1 MATGRGWVL
10 RCYSRGRARAA
21 PPGAAEAAPP
31 SLAPGSRSRSRSF
44 AARPVEFSGTENAD
58 VKSQYWTTFVK
69 QKPNVCIESM
79 PSEML
84 LKIFSYLD
92 AVSLLYAGCAN
103 KRFYDLANDNG
114 IWLKIYSSHFL
125 PKRTIWKMNSETE
138 AVSLDCAAVQDTK
151 PGYWKKEYIFRQIAA
166 VKTRVMQLVKP
177 VDPHTGLPCKNRE
190 AIRASG
196 LSWVIVLKDRNGKE
210 YVMEQADLSFK
221 DTSVTILW
229 YSTSWPCLNVLSTLE
244 LCGVTPLLPD
254 QSRAASKNGPRRRS
268 LMAKYSLSNLTKT
281 SVAVGAD
288 KLVQLFGLN
297 PGLLL
302 GLWKGKNEIAFV
314 MASLHY
320 HQLLERST
328 LGSATVQYVLSP
340 HKPTLDDVDPEYG
353 LHDYNLHLDMHSGSH
368 TCMCGTFKNLF
379 CRKGDIQNG
388 YLRLMVV
395 SVTDNAKHLPII
407 GTVGLYWKTDV
418 FKGNVKDCYLMD
430 VTVLDE
436 TRKPFWCF
444 SAPVYMQLSCKTSGL
459 YDYMGHIY
467 TTEYAD
473 SEGKVSVDLVWLE
486 ETKEYYVVNLV
497 LYISTKKVNSWYG
510 TNY

>member
-1 MATGRGWVL
+1 
-10 RCYSRGRARAA
+10 
-21 PPGAAEAAPP
+21 
-31 SLAPGSRSRSRSF
+31 
-44 AARPVEFSGTENAD
+44 
-58 VKSQYWTTFVK
+58 
-69 QKPNVCIESM
+69 M
-79 PSEML
+79 PSEVL

-92 AVSLLYAGCAN
+92 AVSLLCAGCVN

-114 IWLKIYSSHFL
+114 IWLKIYSSRFP
-125 PKRTIWKMNSETE
+125 PKRTIWKINSVETE
-138 AVSLDCAAVQDTK
+138 TVSLGCAAVQDRK
-151 PGYWKKEYIFRQIAA
+151 PGYWKKEYISKQIAA
-166 VKTRVMQLVKP
+166 VKTRVMQLLKP

-190 AIRASG
+190 AI
-196 LSWVIVLKDRNGKE
+196 
-210 YVMEQADLSFK
+210 
-221 DTSVTILW
+221 
-229 YSTSWPCLNVLSTLE
+229 STSWPCLNVLSTLE

-254 QSRAASKNGPRRRS
+254 QSRAAGNSGPRRRS
-268 LMAKYSLSNLTKT
+268 LIAEYSLSNVTET
-281 SVAVGAD
+281 SVAIGAD

-302 GLWKGKNEIAFV
+302 GLWKETNEIAFV
-314 MASLHY
+314 MVSLHY

-340 HKPTLDDVDPEYG
+340 NKPVLDDVDPEYG
-353 LHDYNLHLDMHSGSH
+353 LHDYNLHLDIHSGSH
-368 TCMCGTFKNLF
+368 TCMCGTFKSLF
-379 CRKGDIQNG
+379 CRKVDIQNG
-388 YLRLMVV
+388 YLRLTVV
-395 SVTDNAKHLPII
+395 NIKDNAKHLPII
-407 GTVGLYWKTDV
+407 GTVGLSWKTDV

-444 SAPVYMQLSCKTSGL
+444 SAPVCMELSSKTSGL

-497 LYISTKKVNSWYG
+497 LYISTKKVNNWYG

>member
-1 MATGRGWVL
+1 MATGRGRVL
-10 RCYSRGRARAA
+10 RRYSRGGARAA
-21 PPGAAEAAPP
+21 PPGAAPP
-31 SLAPGSRSRSRSF
+31 CLAPGPRNRSRSF
-44 AARPVEFSGTENAD
+44 TATPVEFSETENAE
-58 VKSQYWTTFVK
+58 VKSQYWTPSIK
-69 QKPNVCIESM
+69 QKPNVCIERM
-79 PSEML
+79 PSEVL

-92 AVSLLYAGCAN
+92 AVSLLCAGCVN

-114 IWLKIYSSHFL
+114 IWLKIYSSRFP
-125 PKRTIWKMNSETE
+125 PKRTIWKINSVETE
-138 AVSLDCAAVQDTK
+138 TVSLGCAAVQDRK
-151 PGYWKKEYIFRQIAA
+151 PGYWKKEYISKQIAA
-166 VKTRVMQLVKP
+166 VKTRVMQLLKP

-190 AIRASG
+190 AIR
-196 LSWVIVLKDRNGKE
+196 
-210 YVMEQADLSFK
+210 
-221 DTSVTILW
+221 
-229 YSTSWPCLNVLSTLE
+229 
-244 LCGVTPLLPD
+244 
-254 QSRAASKNGPRRRS
+254 PRRRS
-268 LMAKYSLSNLTKT
+268 LIAEYSLSNVTET
-281 SVAVGAD
+281 SVAIGAD

-302 GLWKGKNEIAFV
+302 GLWKETNEIAFV

-340 HKPTLDDVDPEYG
+340 NKPVLDDVDPEYG
-353 LHDYNLHLDMHSGSH
+353 LHDYNLHLDIHSGSH
-368 TCMCGTFKNLF
+368 TCMCGTFKSLF
-379 CRKGDIQNG
+379 CRKVDIQNG
-388 YLRLMVV
+388 YLRLTVV
-395 SVTDNAKHLPII
+395 NIKDNAKHLPII
-407 GTVGLYWKTDV
+407 GTVGLSWKTDV

-444 SAPVYMQLSCKTSGL
+444 SAPVCMELSSKTSGL

-497 LYISTKKVNSWYG
+497 LYISTKKVNNWYG

>member
-1 MATGRGWVL
+1 
-10 RCYSRGRARAA
+10 
-21 PPGAAEAAPP
+21 
-31 SLAPGSRSRSRSF
+31 
-44 AARPVEFSGTENAD
+44 
-58 VKSQYWTTFVK
+58 
-69 QKPNVCIESM
+69 SM

-92 AVSLLYAGCAN
+92 AVSLLCAGCVS

-114 IWLKIYSSHFL
+114 IWLKLYSSCFP
-125 PKRTIWKMNSETE
+125 PKRMFWKINPAETE
-138 AVSLDCAAVQDTK
+138 TISLGCATLQDRR

-177 VDPHTGLPCKNRE
+177 VDPQTGLPCKNRE

-196 LSWVIVLKDRNGKE
+196 LSWIIVLKDKNGKE
-210 YVMEQADLSFK
+210 HVMEQADLSFK
-221 DTSVTILW
+221 DTSVTIFW
-229 YSTSWPCLNVLSTLE
+229 YSAYWPCLNILSTLE

-254 QSRAASKNGPRRRS
+254 QNRGTNTNGPRRRS
-268 LMAKYSLSNLTKT
+268 LIAKYSLSNLTNT
-281 SVAVGAD
+281 SVAIGAD
-288 KLVQLFGLN
+288 KLVQIFYLN

-314 MASLHY
+314 TASLHY

-328 LGSATVQYVLSP
+328 LGSATLQYVLSP
-340 HKPTLDDVDPEYG
+340 NEPVLDDVDPEYG
-353 LHDYNLHLDMHSGSH
+353 LHDYNLHLDMHSGTH
-368 TCMCGTFKNLF
+368 TCMCGTFKSLF

-388 YLRLMVV
+388 YLRLTVV
-395 SVTDNAKHLPII
+395 SVKDNAKHLPII
-407 GTVGLYWKTDV
+407 GTVGLSWRTDV
-418 FKGNVKDCYLMD
+418 LKGNVKDCYLMD

-444 SAPVYMQLSCKTSGL
+444 SAPVSMELSSKTSGL

-486 ETKEYYVVNLV
+486 ETKEYYVVSLV

>member
-1 MATGRGWVL
+1 MATGRGRVL
-10 RCYSRGRARAA
+10 RRYSRGGARAA
-21 PPGAAEAAPP
+21 PPGAAPP
-31 SLAPGSRSRSRSF
+31 CLAPGPR
-44 AARPVEFSGTENAD
+44 
-58 VKSQYWTTFVK
+58 
-69 QKPNVCIESM
+69 M
-79 PSEML
+79 PSEVL

-92 AVSLLYAGCAN
+92 AVSLLCAGCVN

-114 IWLKIYSSHFL
+114 IWLKIYSSRFP
-125 PKRTIWKMNSETE
+125 PKRTIWKINSVETE
-138 AVSLDCAAVQDTK
+138 TVSLGCAAVQDRK
-151 PGYWKKEYIFRQIAA
+151 PGYWKKEYISKQIAA
-166 VKTRVMQLVKP
+166 VKTRVMQLLKP

-196 LSWVIVLKDRNGKE
+196 LSWVIILKDRNGKE
-210 YVMEQADLSFK
+210 HIMEQADLSFK
-221 DTSVTILW
+221 DASVTISW

-254 QSRAASKNGPRRRS
+254 QSRAAGNSGPRRRS
-268 LMAKYSLSNLTKT
+268 LIAEYSLSNVTET
-281 SVAVGAD
+281 SVAIGAD

-302 GLWKGKNEIAFV
+302 GLWKETNEIAFV

-340 HKPTLDDVDPEYG
+340 NKPVLDDVDPEYG
-353 LHDYNLHLDMHSGSH
+353 LHDYNLHLDIHSGSH
-368 TCMCGTFKNLF
+368 TCMCGTFKSLF
-379 CRKGDIQNG
+379 CRKVDIQNG
-388 YLRLMVV
+388 YLRLTVV
-395 SVTDNAKHLPII
+395 NIKDNAKHLPII
-407 GTVGLYWKTDV
+407 GTVGLSWKTDV

-444 SAPVYMQLSCKTSGL
+444 SAPVCMELSSKTSGL

-497 LYISTKKVNSWYG
+497 LYISTKKVNNWYG

>member
-69 QKPNVCIESM
+69 QKPNVCIES
-79 PSEML
+79 
-84 LKIFSYLD
+84 
-92 AVSLLYAGCAN
+92 
-103 KRFYDLANDNG
+103 G

-340 HKPTLDDVDPEYG
+340 NKPTLDDVDPEYG

>member
-1 MATGRGWVL
+1 
-10 RCYSRGRARAA
+10 
-21 PPGAAEAAPP
+21 
-31 SLAPGSRSRSRSF
+31 
-44 AARPVEFSGTENAD
+44 
-58 VKSQYWTTFVK
+58 
-69 QKPNVCIESM
+69 SM
-79 PSEML
+79 PSEIL

-92 AVSLLYAGCAN
+92 AVSLLCAGCVS

-114 IWLKIYSSHFL
+114 IWLKLYSSCFP
-125 PKRTIWKMNSETE
+125 PKRMIWKINPPETE
-138 AVSLDCAAVQDTK
+138 TVSLGCAAQQDRR

-177 VDPHTGLPCKNRE
+177 IDPQTGLPCKNRE

-196 LSWVIVLKDRNGKE
+196 LSWIIVLKDRNGKE
-210 YVMEQADLSFK
+210 HIMEQADQSFK
-221 DTSVTILW
+221 DTSVTVFW
-229 YSTSWPCLNVLSTLE
+229 YSAQWPCLNILATLE
-244 LCGVTPLLPD
+244 LCGVTPLLPE
-254 QSRAASKNGPRRRS
+254 QNRVTNTNRPRRRS
-268 LMAKYSLSNLTKT
+268 LIAKYNLSNLTQT
-281 SVAVGAD
+281 SVAIGAD
-288 KLVQLFGLN
+288 KLVQIFCLN

-328 LGSATVQYVLSP
+328 LGSATLQYVLSP
-340 HKPTLDDVDPEYG
+340 NEPVLDDVDPEYG
-353 LHDYNLHLDMHSGSH
+353 LHDYNLHLDMHSGTH
-368 TCMCGTFKNLF
+368 TCMCGTFKSLF
-379 CRKGDIQNG
+379 CRKDDIQSG
-388 YLRLMVV
+388 YVRLTVV
-395 SVTDNAKHLPII
+395 SVKDNAKHLPII
-407 GTVGLYWKTDV
+407 GTVGLSWRTDV
-418 FKGNVKDCYLMD
+418 LKGNVKDCYLMD

-444 SAPVYMQLSCKTSGL
+444 SAPVNMELSSKTSGL

-473 SEGKVSVDLVWLE
+473 SEGKVSVDFVWLE

>member
-379 CRKGDIQNG
+379 CRKGCQLSGPWFLQAISSFIISSLPCT
-388 YLRLMVV
+388 YLRIPFGKCSFSSLI
-395 SVTDNAKHLPII
+395 SVQK
-407 GTVGLYWKTDV
+407 
-418 FKGNVKDCYLMD
+418 
-430 VTVLDE
+430 
-436 TRKPFWCF
+436 
-444 SAPVYMQLSCKTSGL
+444 
-459 YDYMGHIY
+459 
-467 TTEYAD
+467 
-473 SEGKVSVDLVWLE
+473 
-486 ETKEYYVVNLV
+486 
-497 LYISTKKVNSWYG
+497 
-510 TNY
+510 